1 MFIAALF
8 TIAKTWLQLKCPSAE
23 DKDVVEMKLFK
34 IPTTF
39 FLWFYHSCKV
49 SHFQSERKPV
59 KLFLSSD
66 GRGNK

>member
-23 DKDVVEMKLFK
+23 DKDEVEMKLFL

-49 SHFQSERKPV
+49 SHSQSERKPV
-59 KLFLSSD
+59 KLFMSSD